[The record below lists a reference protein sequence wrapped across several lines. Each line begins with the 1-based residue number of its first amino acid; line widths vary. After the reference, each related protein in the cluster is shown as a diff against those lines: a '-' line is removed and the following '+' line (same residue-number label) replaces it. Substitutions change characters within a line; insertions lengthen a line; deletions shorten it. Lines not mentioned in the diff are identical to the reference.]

1 MELNYENVP
10 DMISGKDLDYLTDI
24 FNWNYNAY
32 KSTMD
37 RTSYASQEEVCKL
50 LDKASNLFYN
60 NMENVL
66 GILERGGANE

>member
-1 MELNYENVP
+1 MKLNYENVP
-10 DMISGKDLDYLTDI
+10 DMISGKDLDYLVDI

-37 RTSYASQEEVCKL
+37 RTSYANDEEVCKL

-60 NMENVL
+60 DMESIL
-66 GILERGGANE
+66 EILERGGCSE